1 MHCQTN
7 PERTLG
13 EILDTYLRHRQ
24 LKYKTKLSYQSSLRR
39 CVGDWLYLPAAQITP
54 EMVYTRHRELSLIG
68 KAQAD
73 LCFRVVRA
81 LFKFAQAYY
90 ELPDGSPEITKDPT
104 KKLSGLRAWN
114 GSPRRQG
121 RIAPADVQRW
131 FAAVQTLPATQ
142 RDHII
147 LLFFTGMRK
156 REAGRLLWE
165 DVDLDKGTLTIR
177 DPKNKKDCVLP
188 LSSYAWDMLRTRR
201 QYSSERY
208 VFPGAFADSPM
219 SDYDRTYCKV
229 VLDTGIVFT
238 PHDLRRG
245 FMSTAAELGIQVF
258 SIKKMLNHSSSDVT
272 YGYYVADIERL
283 RAEVQK
289 VNDELVR
296 QIYGQLQAA

>member
-1 MHCQTN
+1 MTTSSHPGLTLWEAFHC
-7 PERTLG
+7 
-13 EILDTYLRHRQ
+13 YLENRK
-24 LKYKTKLSYQSSLRR
+24 LKPKTVLNYQQCLRR
-39 CVGDWLYLPAAQITP
+39 CLSDWLYLPLADITGQ
-54 EMVYTRHRELSLIG
+54 MVHAKHRELSIAG

-81 LFKFAQAYY
+81 VYRFAQAYY
-90 ELPDGSPEITKDPT
+90 EAPDGSALITKDPT

-121 RIAPADVQRW
+121 RIAPDQIPQW
-131 FAAVQTLPATQ
+131 WEAVSRLPDTQ
-142 RDHII
+142 RDHLR
-147 LLFFTGMRK
+147 LLFFTGLRK
-156 REAGRLLWE
+156 TEASKLLWE

-177 DPKNKKDCVLP
+177 DPKNKRPLILP
-188 LSSYAWDMLRTRR
+188 LSTYVQDMLQQRKLH
-201 QYSSERY
+201 SSERY
-208 VFPGAFADSPM
+208 VFPGAFHNSCM
-219 SDYDRTYCKV
+219 SDFDRTYSKV
-229 VLDTGIVFT
+229 TLETGIVFT

-283 RAEVQK
+283 RAEIQK

-296 QIYGQLQAA
+296 QIYGQLTAA